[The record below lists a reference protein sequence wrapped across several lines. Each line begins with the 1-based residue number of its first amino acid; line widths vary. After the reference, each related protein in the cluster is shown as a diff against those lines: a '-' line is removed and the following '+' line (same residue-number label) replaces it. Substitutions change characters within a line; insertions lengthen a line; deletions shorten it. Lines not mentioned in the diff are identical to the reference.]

1 MRLIVLFFSWRYCS
15 LPWSTEPYLVSKR
28 IVIFCSKDICVDIN
42 LNNMICLFWRKSHA
56 SHYHYMY
63 ISNKLSLSRDTS
75 PPCSFLLYD
84 YHQYMLD
91 SANFALLF
99 MEFLHQIS
107 AGSFSLTCKAKPSK
121 LLCLTLEGLAVSFS

>member
-1 MRLIVLFFSWRYCS
+1 
-15 LPWSTEPYLVSKR
+15 
-28 IVIFCSKDICVDIN
+28 
-42 LNNMICLFWRKSHA
+42 
-56 SHYHYMY
+56 MY